1 MSRPSHSLML
11 NHFYR
16 RFGKRMND
24 LAFAIATLVVL
35 SPLILLT
42 ALVVRISM
50 GKGIFYRDER
60 GGLDG
65 RTFKLWKFRTMLNT
79 CDAQGALLADQQ
91 RLTRTG
97 QTLRKLSLDELPQLF
112 NIVRGDISIVGPRP
126 LLARYLPRYTPEQA
140 RRHEVLP
147 GITGWAQINGR
158 NNISW
163 EDKFRLD
170 VWYVDHV
177 GFWLDLKIF
186 FLTLWKVL
194 RRSDISASGHA
205 TMPEFMASDRQHS

>member
-1 MSRPSHSLML
+1 
-11 NHFYR
+11 
-16 RFGKRMND
+16 MND
-24 LAFAIATLVVL
+24 FAFAVVTLIVL
-35 SPLILLT
+35 SPVILLI
-42 ALVVRISM
+42 ALIVRISM
-50 GKGIFYRDER
+50 GKGIFYRDQR
-60 GGLDG
+60 GGLHG
-65 RTFKLWKFRTMLNT
+65 RTFTLWKFRTMLNT
-79 CDAQGALLADQQ
+79 RDAQGVLLGDQE

-97 QTLRKLSLDELPQLF
+97 KMLRKLSLDELPQLV
-112 NIVRGDISIVGPRP
+112 NLLRGDIGIVGPRP

-140 RRHEVLP
+140 RRHDVRP

-158 NNISW
+158 NSISW

-186 FLTLWKVL
+186 FLTLWKVA

-205 TMPEFMASDRQHS
+205 TMPEFMTSDRQHS

>member
-1 MSRPSHSLML
+1 MFNL
-11 NHFYR
+11 FYR
-16 RFGKRMND
+16 RVGKRMND
-24 LAFAIATLVVL
+24 FAFAIVALIVL
-35 SPLILLT
+35 SPVILLI

-50 GKGIFYRDER
+50 GKGIFYRDQR
-60 GGLDG
+60 GGLHG
-65 RTFKLWKFRTMLNT
+65 RTFTLWKFRTMLNT
-79 CDAQGALLADQQ
+79 CDAQGALLSDQE

-97 QTLRKLSLDELPQLF
+97 QTLRKLSLDELPQLV
-112 NIVRGDISIVGPRP
+112 NLLWGDIGIVGPRP
-126 LLARYLPRYTPEQA
+126 LLARYLSRYTPEQA
-140 RRHEVLP
+140 RRHEVRP

-186 FLTLWKVL
+186 FLTLWKVV

-205 TMPEFMASDRQHS
+205 TMPEFAAPDRNRS